1 MTGVAQSRLRTDA
14 VVACGFVVLSVG
26 TMVVT
31 TWIGF
36 RSWDA
41 FWHAVLHPLE
51 LQLPQALATGLWSSN
66 LMILQVL
73 LMARLP
79 WLERAWGRELLT
91 RWHRRLGYW
100 SFWLMVLHV
109 LLFVLARSQHDPD
122 AMRAAMA
129 RLFLTDPWML
139 VATIGTLLIVLV
151 VVTSMI
157 DVRRWMRY
165 ETWHLVHLY
174 AYLGMGLALPHQL
187 ATGDFRVGW
196 IAAYWWGLYAG
207 TLAVIL
213 VWRVGVPLQR
223 SVRHGIRI
231 EGVHRETPDA
241 VSVTMTGS
249 DLQGLGTR
257 SGQFFVWRFLG
268 RRGWTRGHPY
278 SISAAPTG
286 ERLRVTIT
294 DEGDEGARAG
304 DLRVGGRVVVEG
316 PYGSLD
322 LTRRRHPRFVMFAA
336 GAGITPFRALLEDAA
351 FARGEA
357 LLVYRV
363 RDADHAIFRGELE
376 DLAARRGIDLVLL
389 AGPRRSPRSW
399 LPDGVDGE
407 EDDTMTRLVPGLD
420 DRDVYLCGPRAW
432 STQVAHTARACGVA
446 RRDLHR
452 EDFSW

>member
-1 MTGVAQSRLRTDA
+1 MSQPIRPSPRTDA
-14 VVACGFVVLSVG
+14 VVARGFAGLAVG

-41 FWHAVLHPLE
+41 FWRALIHPLE
-51 LQLPQALATGLWSSN
+51 LQQPQALATGLWSSN

-79 WLERAWGRELLT
+79 WLERAWGREVLT
-91 RWHRRLGYW
+91 RRHRQLGYW
-100 SFWLMVLHV
+100 SFWLMILHV
-109 LLFVLARSQHDPD
+109 LLFVLARSQHEPD
-122 AMRAAMA
+122 AMRTAMA

-139 VATIGTLLIVLV
+139 VATIGTALIVLV

-157 DVRRWMRY
+157 DVRRWMPY
-165 ETWHLVHLY
+165 ETWHLIHLY
-174 AYLGMGLALPHQL
+174 AYLGMGLTLPHQL

-196 IAAYWWGLYAG
+196 IATYWWVLYAG
-207 TLAVIL
+207 TLAVVL
-213 VWRVGVPLQR
+213 VWRVGVPVQR
-223 SVRHGIRI
+223 SLRHGIRI
-231 EGVHRETPDA
+231 ERVHRETPDA
-241 VSVTMTGS
+241 VSVTMTGR
-249 DLQGLGTR
+249 DLQGLGAR

-286 ERLRVTIT
+286 ERLRVTIA

-304 DLRVGGRVVVEG
+304 DLRVGARVLVEG

-336 GAGITPFRALLEDAA
+336 GAGITPFRSLLEDADVA
-351 FARGEA
+351 PGEA
-357 LLVYRV
+357 ALVYRV
-363 RDADHAIFRGELE
+363 RAAEHAMFRAELE
-376 DLAARRGIDLVLL
+376 ELAAVRGFDLVLL
-389 AGPRRSPRSW
+389 AGPRRSAGSW
-399 LPDGVDGE
+399 LPEGVVGGE
-407 EDDTMTRLVPGLD
+407 AAAMTRMVSDLG
-420 DRDVYLCGPRAW
+420 DRDVYLCGPPAW
-432 STQVAHTARACGVA
+432 SAQVARTARQVGVS